1 MGAGAHGGGGGE
13 GVSEHPEKEGLTDH
27 LVAPTLP
34 SSQPVALLTMQ
45 HEAGPRGGHTCPSY
59 PPLHVQRGLTCALGP
74 AQSWVLGTQ
83 KGWRSPKCGTC
94 NKEEPIRALRAPPQP
109 RLGLEE
115 QVEACSPNTQR
126 ARQAEGRAQRPGDRD
141 LQVREATLLG
151 LLCRVPLTCPP
162 PTGELRL
169 GLCHQFRPLEKSGR
183 EILTQPPPTQTGDD
197 MSAAGARVPAYGSR
211 YHVRE
216 HE

>member
-13 GVSEHPEKEGLTDH
+13 GVSEHPEKKGLTDH

-59 PPLHVQRGLTCALGP
+59 TPLHVQRGLTCALGP

-94 NKEEPIRALRAPPQP
+94 NKEEPIRALRAPP
-109 RLGLEE
+109 
-115 QVEACSPNTQR
+115 SPGWVSRNKWKPAPQTHKGHARQR
-126 ARQAEGRAQRPGDRD
+126 AEHKGQGTG
-141 LQVREATLLG
+141 
-151 LLCRVPLTCPP
+151 TCKYV
-162 PTGELRL
+162 
-169 GLCHQFRPLEKSGR
+169 RPLSWVF
-183 EILTQPPPTQTGDD
+183 
-197 MSAAGARVPAYGSR
+197 SAGCP
-211 YHVRE
+211 
-216 HE
+216 